1 MKTLRINHSLPVA
14 LLLSWLL
21 CVSATHAG
29 EREAQPQ
36 LELGKRVYDAW
47 CVTCHG
53 PGPGRDGRGLT
64 GTEALEAKY
73 DGKLPAIL
81 DERQDLT
88 PEFVAAMVRYGV
100 SVMPFFRRTEISDTE
115 LAALGAYLARLNPA
129 SHPQLPRRP

>member
-1 MKTLRINHSLPVA
+1 MKMLTINHPLPRAV
-14 LLLSWLL
+14 LLSWVL
-21 CVSATHAG
+21 CVGTTHAG
-29 EREAQPQ
+29 ERAAQSQ
-36 LELGKRVYDAW
+36 LALGERVYDAW

-73 DGKLPAIL
+73 DGKLPPVL

-88 PEFVAAMVRYGV
+88 PGFVAAMVRHGV
-100 SVMPFFRRTEISDTE
+100 SVMPFFRRTEISDAE

-129 SHPQLPRRP
+129 SHPQPTGRL